1 MGSDKAGQVELTSMV
16 QSKFLQHQH
25 ELGVVAV
32 GFSGGQVSSPPSP
45 ADGLPETKVQK
56 LTTCENA

>member
-1 MGSDKAGQVELTSMV
+1 MGSDKTGQVELTSMV

-32 GFSGGQVSSPPSP
+32 GFSGGQVSNLPPSP
-45 ADGLPETKVQK
+45 ADRLPETKSV
-56 LTTCENA
+56 EADNM